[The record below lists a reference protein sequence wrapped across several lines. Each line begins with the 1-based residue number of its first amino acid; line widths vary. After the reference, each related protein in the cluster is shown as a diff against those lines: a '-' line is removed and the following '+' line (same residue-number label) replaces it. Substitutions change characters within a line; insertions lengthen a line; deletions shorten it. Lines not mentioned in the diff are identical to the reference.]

1 MAVTPLDSALF
12 GSILSD
18 ADLADLFSDE
28 ALLREMVAFER
39 ALARAEGRAGAIP
52 ADAAKA
58 IDGKL
63 KTYVPEAGALADG
76 AGRAGVPVPTFV
88 AALRAKVGGKA
99 GAYVHWGAT
108 SQDVMDTALV
118 LQLRAALD
126 RMERRLAAVI
136 AVLCRLADAHRG
148 TVMLGRTR
156 GQQATPTTFGL
167 KAAGWFAP
175 LVRQRMR
182 LVELRPRLL
191 VLSFGGAVGNL
202 SALGELALAV
212 EAALAEELD
221 LAVPPLPWHA
231 QRDTL
236 AELAAWCAIL
246 AGSLG
251 KIGQDV
257 ILLSQNEVGEV
268 REGGDGRGG
277 SSTMPNKSN
286 PARAEAIVALAR
298 FVAGLSGQMQQALVH
313 AHERDGGAWQME
325 WLTLPQTVVGT
336 GAALAHAES
345 LLADLIVDPA
355 RMNRNIA
362 ATNGLVLAEAA
373 SFALAAHMPRPKA
386 QDLVKTACKDA
397 AESSRHLVDIL
408 MERVS
413 KPVDW
418 ATLRDPAKHVGAAD
432 VLIDRALAF
441 ASGVDK
447 G

>member
-18 ADLADLFSDE
+18 SDLAALFSDE
-28 ALLREMVAFER
+28 SLLREMVAFER
-39 ALARAEGRAGAIP
+39 ALARAEGRAEAIP
-52 ADAAKA
+52 ADAAAA
-58 IDGKL
+58 IDRKL
-63 KTYVPEAGALADG
+63 KRYVPDPGALAEG
-76 AGRAGVPVPTFV
+76 AGRAGVPVPALV
-88 AALRAKVGGKA
+88 AALRAKVGAKA

-118 LQLRAALD
+118 LQLRAALA
-126 RMERRLAAVI
+126 RMERRLVAAC
-136 AVLCRLADAHRG
+136 ATLCRLADTHRG

-167 KAAGWFAP
+167 KAAGWLTP
-175 LVRQRMR
+175 LVRQRQA
-182 LVELRPRLL
+182 LTELRPRVL

-202 SALGELALAV
+202 AALGDRALAV

-236 AELAAWCAIL
+236 AELAAWCGVL

-268 REGGDGRGG
+268 REGGEGRGG
-277 SSTMPNKSN
+277 SSTMPNKAN
-286 PARAEAIVALAR
+286 PTRSEAIVALAR

-313 AHERDGGAWQME
+313 AHERDGAAWQAE
-325 WLTLPQTVVGT
+325 WLSLPQIVVGA
-336 GAALAHAES
+336 GAALAHADA

-355 RMNRNIA
+355 RMNRNIE
-362 ATNGLVLAEAA
+362 ATGGLVLAEAA

-386 QDLVKTACKDA
+386 QDLVKTACTDA
-397 AESSRHLVDIL
+397 AESGRHLVDIL

-413 KPVDW
+413 APVDW
-418 ATLRDPAKHVGAAD
+418 AALRDPANHVGAAD
-432 VLIDRALAF
+432 ALIDRALAF
-441 ASGVDK
+441 ASGADRE
-447 G
+447 